1 VLNDGQAIVSNHH
14 QQPHLQNQTSANTYS
29 LLVEIQSGA
38 RVFIRVVRVDLHEMA
53 EHMVG
58 EKAKRQHAAIFG
70 QAVELS
76 GALAGCVD
84 MAKTGGGCTPGR
96 CL

>member
-1 VLNDGQAIVSNHH
+1 MNDEQANISNHH
-14 QQPHLQNQTSANTYS
+14 QQPHSWNQTSANTHS

-38 RVFIRVVRVDLHEMA
+38 RVFIRVVCVDLHEMA
-53 EHMVG
+53 EYMVG

-70 QAVELS
+70 QAVKLS
-76 GALAGCVD
+76 GALARCVD
-84 MAKTGGGCTPGR
+84 KEKTGGGCTPGQ

>member
-1 VLNDGQAIVSNHH
+1 VLNDGQANVSNHH
-14 QQPHLQNQTSANTYS
+14 QQPHLQTQTSANTHS

-70 QAVELS
+70 QAVKLS
-76 GALAGCVD
+76 GALAGYVD
-84 MAKTGGGCTPGR
+84 MAKTGGGCTPGQ